1 MVHAYAISSS
11 CNEDPVIRLP
21 VSTGDS
27 VESKEIR
34 NLPIKAPAAVLSMVS
49 NNILLV
55 GQLPNLPIKIIVRR
69 AMRRALLERN

>member
-1 MVHAYAISSS
+1 M
-11 CNEDPVIRLP
+11 IRLP